1 MGRTIKHA
9 IRISEYLQCFRFTRI
24 DFDYEY
30 LTARMRVLLCIIT
43 GLVTGFSVTV
53 MIVLLCTADPSTL
66 RWAVYNGPSFSSSSS
81 SSSYAA
87 RIFKTSRM
95 LLGNY
100 FTDDCDALVEVDEV
114 LVIVNG
120 CVIAGVMLLYSL
132 TFLFFGLRLF
142 AATVDRKHWSVAQK
156 LKVRN

>member
-1 MGRTIKHA
+1 M
-9 IRISEYLQCFRFTRI
+9 RI
-24 DFDYEY
+24 
-30 LTARMRVLLCIIT
+30 LLCIIT

-66 RWAVYNGPSFSSSSS
+66 RWAVRVIPSMS
-81 SSSYAA
+81 SSSYDPHQQ
-87 RIFKTSRM
+87 
-95 LLGNY
+95 LVGNY
-100 FTDDCDALVEVDEV
+100 FTDDCAALVEVDEV
-114 LVIVNG
+114 LVIVTG

-156 LKVRN
+156 SKADCRISFDDNNF